1 MKQDLST
8 ALQDQRRAAP
18 GLSTPLG
25 GRAARSAVQ
34 EALLNRAAKPV
45 LFVLC
50 LLPLVWLVYAAATNQ
65 LGANPAEALI
75 RRLGDWTLRGLWLTL
90 AITPLRELAGLA
102 ALARFRRMLGVFT
115 FAYASLHL
123 LAYGWL
129 DMGLDFG
136 EIAVDI
142 AKRPFILMGFTAWL
156 LMAPLAATSFNK
168 AIKALGAKRWQ
179 ALHKTVYAISVIALM
194 HFIWMRAGKHNFAEP
209 AVYGAILTVLL
220 GWRLWKRASAK
231 RGRLG

>member
-1 MKQDLST
+1 MRRVLST
-8 ALQDQRRAAP
+8 AL
-18 GLSTPLG
+18 LS
-25 GRAARSAVQ
+25 
-34 EALLNRAAKPV
+34 RAAKPV

-50 LLPLVWLVYAAATNQ
+50 VLPLAWLVYAAVANQ

-90 AITPLRELAGLA
+90 AITPLRELTGLA

-115 FAYASLHL
+115 FTYASLHL

-129 DMGLDFG
+129 DMGLAFG
-136 EIAVDI
+136 DIARDI

-179 ALHKTVYAISVIALM
+179 ALHKAIYAISVIALM
-194 HFIWMRAGKHNFAEP
+194 HFIWMRAGKNNFAEP
-209 AVYGAILTVLL
+209 AIYGVILAALL
-220 GWRLWKRASAK
+220 GWRLWKRFAQK
-231 RGRLG
+231 KPRLG

>member
-1 MKQDLST
+1 MKPALST
-8 ALQDQRRAAP
+8 APQDKRRAAP
-18 GLSTPLG
+18 NLASPQG
-25 GRAARSAVQ
+25 GRTARSVVQ
-34 EALLNRAAKPV
+34 AALLHRAAKPV
-45 LFVLC
+45 LFIAC
-50 LLPLVWLVYAAATNQ
+50 LLPLAWLVYAAITNQ

-90 AITPLRELAGLA
+90 AITPLRELAGLP
-102 ALARFRRMLGVFT
+102 ALVRFRRMLGVFT
-115 FAYASLHL
+115 FSYASLHL

-129 DMGLDFG
+129 DMGLDFND
-136 EIAVDI
+136 IAVDI

-209 AVYGAILTVLL
+209 AVYGVILAALL

-231 RGRLG
+231 RG